1 MSRLL
6 LKKRAPRRDS
16 LRLVAIA
23 GLTVL
28 ALVLWWA
35 RSRSD
40 ASLAPSETAAAA
52 PAQPGIPQVP
62 VAPPV
67 TPILPAQLA
76 QATTRPD
83 GTMTIRQGQADL
95 PLTLD
100 TKLQQDIQALLDHSH
115 VPYGAVVLMD
125 PKTGAILAMVEH
137 REPGDPSGAIGGLG
151 QPDMPA
157 ASVFKVVTSA
167 ALLDAGQTPETRACF
182 HGGKHGID
190 QSHVAPSPAD
200 HQCQTLTEALAH
212 STNAAFARL
221 AIDHLHAGDL
231 ATMAHKLGW
240 GGALPGDVTMQPSV
254 FDEGKTDLDRA
265 RCAPGFAGSTLS
277 PLHGAWLAATVANH
291 GVAMQPQLIRADALG
306 HARAPHSMGQ
316 LIAPN
321 VADGVAAMMAQ
332 TVAVGTARHAFS
344 ARPKSLQGMA
354 IAGKTGSLS
363 NNDANNYRHFSW
375 FVGFA
380 PADNPQVAVAAIAVN
395 GLKWRVKGPQLA
407 RDALALHFGAA
418 QTAPARL
425 QAPRTGLDVR
435 TAAR

>member
-1 MSRLL
+1 MSRPLL
-6 LKKRAPRRDS
+6 QKRPPRRDS
-16 LRLVAIA
+16 WLLAVIA
-23 GLTVL
+23 SLSVL
-28 ALVLWWA
+28 ALVLWWVRGGSGA
-35 RSRSD
+35 DLAASR
-40 ASLAPSETAAAA
+40 TIAAA
-52 PAQPGIPQVP
+52 PAQAKVPQPP

-100 TKLQQDIQALLDHSH
+100 AKLQKDVQALLDRSH

-167 ALLDAGQTPETRACF
+167 ALLDAGQTPETLACF
-182 HGGKHGID
+182 HGGRHGID
-190 QSHVAPSPAD
+190 ASHLKPSPAD

-221 AIDHLHAGDL
+221 AIDHLHTGDL

-240 GGALPGDVTMQPSV
+240 GGVLPGDVATQPSR

-265 RCAPGFAGSTLS
+265 RCAPGFAGSSLS

-291 GVAMQPQLIRADALG
+291 GVAMQPQLIRADAFG
-306 HARAPHSMGQ
+306 HARTPHSMGQ
-316 LIAPN
+316 LIAPA

-332 TVAVGTARHAFS
+332 TVAIGTGRHAFA

-363 NNDANNYRHFSW
+363 NNDPTTYRHFSW

-407 RDALALHFGAA
+407 RDALALHFGSAQAA
-418 QTAPARL
+418 PTELRAPGV
-425 QAPRTGLDVR
+425 GLDVR
-435 TAAR
+435 TAGR